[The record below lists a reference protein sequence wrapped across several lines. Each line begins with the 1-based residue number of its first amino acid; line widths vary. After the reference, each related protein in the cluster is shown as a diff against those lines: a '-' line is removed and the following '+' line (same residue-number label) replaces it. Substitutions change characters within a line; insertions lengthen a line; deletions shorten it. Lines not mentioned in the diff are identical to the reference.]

1 MYKLVIEDDEG
12 SRQTVP
18 VIRDEITIGR
28 KEGNTIRLTE
38 RNVSRQH
45 ARVVRDDGEIY
56 VEDVKARY
64 GIKKNGSKI
73 DRRAVFAPG
82 DVIAIGDYNLTLEA
96 KKAVDKPGP
105 NGKPAGPPAH
115 RDLSEEKT
123 RVTTRLDSGSPEE
136 KASASSEGTE
146 IMPAMP
152 AKLVVISS
160 NFAGQEFPLKNKEMV
175 IGRGD
180 DCDIIIDHR
189 SVSTRHAKI
198 VREAGGKYQI
208 VDLNS
213 KNGITVGGE
222 EYRSTYLK
230 RGDVVELGH
239 VKFRFVEPGEN
250 YVFTPQPSSDVSLD
264 TGGGLS
270 TGVIVGTVAAV
281 AIILAAG
288 VFFMMSGDDE
298 ADSKAA
304 SQAVA
309 EGASGDSPSAADTTT
324 GAAAD
329 EKSAA
334 ADDEGDKAAR
344 NVSEAIAQSQQNIDQ
359 GELDRAMG
367 RLESA
372 KQFLDPSPEQADKID
387 EMLAEARNEQP
398 FRRAYES
405 AKSNLDSENFISA
418 LERLEEIPSH
428 SVFSALVEEEG
439 LGKDALS
446 GLLTKAEGKLAE
458 GDEDDAKMLA
468 EEALVFDSENA
479 RAQKI
484 LDSLAATEPSE
495 PVASAKTRNEP
506 SGSGGS
512 GSTGGSRPPQ
522 KSKPTQPEVTREEA
536 RELYKSAAKKLMTPD
551 KNGAIRDCKQALKGG
566 YTNCY
571 RVLGVA
577 YKQIGQ
583 TDQACRYFKK
593 YLGTNPSNASNVQ
606 RQMDKMGCN

>member
-12 SRQTVP
+12 SKQTVP

-45 ARVVRDDGEIY
+45 ARVVRDNGKIY

-73 DRRAVFAPG
+73 DQRAVFAPG
-82 DVIAIGDYNLTLEA
+82 DVITIGDYNLTLEA
-96 KKAVDKPGP
+96 KKDADSAGP

-115 RDLSEEKT
+115 RDIAEEKT
-123 RVTTRLDSGSPEE
+123 RVTKRLDSGATEE
-136 KASASSEGTE
+136 KASAADEGTE

-152 AKLVVISS
+152 AKLVVVSS

-180 DCDIIIDHR
+180 DCDIIVDHR
-189 SVSTRHAKI
+189 SVSTQHAKV

-208 VDLNS
+208 IDLNS

-230 RGDVVELGH
+230 RGDIVELGH

-250 YVFTPQPSSDVSLD
+250 YVFTPQSSPDVAVD

-288 VFFMMSGDDE
+288 VFFMMSDNGDKPADGADGGEAAPIATGPTDDDSSGSAASDEPAVDDE
-298 ADSKAA
+298 KDDDSAKN
-304 SQAVA
+304 VA
-309 EGASGDSPSAADTTT
+309 EAIEQSRDDIESG
-324 GAAAD
+324 
-329 EKSAA
+329 K
-334 ADDEGDKAAR
+334 
-344 NVSEAIAQSQQNIDQ
+344 
-359 GELDRAMG
+359 LDRAMG

-372 KQFLDPSPEQADKID
+372 KQFLEPSPEQSDEIDK
-387 EMLAEARNEQP
+387 MLAEARNEQP
-398 FRRAYES
+398 FRRAYQS
-405 AKSNLDSENFISA
+405 AKSNLESQNYMAA

-428 SVFSALVEEEG
+428 SVFSALVEEE
-439 LGKDALS
+439 ALAKEAID
-446 GLLTKAEGKLAE
+446 GLLTKAEEALA
-458 GDEDDAKMLA
+458 DEEKEKAKKLA
-468 EEALVFDSENA
+468 EEALVFDSENE

-484 LDSLAATEPSE
+484 LEKLDKATASE
-495 PVASAKTRNEP
+495 PVAKASNNKSNGSGA
-506 SGSGGS
+506 SGSSGGE
-512 GSTGGSRPPQ
+512 RAPQ
-522 KSKPTQPEVTREEA
+522 KEKPPEPEVTRDEA
-536 RELYKSAAKKLMTPD
+536 KKLYMSAAKKLMTPD
-551 KNGAIRDCKQALKGG
+551 KNGAIRDCRKALKAG

-583 TDQACRYFKK
+583 KDKACLYFKK
-593 YLGTNPSNASNVQ
+593 YLGTGPSNASNVQ
-606 RQMDKMGCN
+606 RQMDQLGCN